1 MVSKKPK
8 QGGYILTASLSLS
21 LSLSPCVCA
30 LWSCFRDTLNVV
42 DELKATVST
51 LEGMGSVNVELMDP
65 NVAEIYAK
73 SPRSHVSFGVE

>member
-1 MVSKKPK
+1 M
-8 QGGYILTASLSLS
+8 
-21 LSLSPCVCA
+21 
-30 LWSCFRDTLNVV
+30 